1 MGSSTPSISR
11 LPGEVKVQ
19 NIKEV
24 SPLIERLAKFPG
36 PLKGKSK
43 KKETITWLTFGI
55 ELLEKDL
62 PDISFHPELS
72 LEAKRGL
79 ERLLLWKILR
89 VFIENDGVLEGT
101 PAVEKAVRDILSPG
115 TITPTSDNDA
125 MFPGDPRLGNLTA
138 PVTSMQADGADG
150 AAMEHVRL
158 TLLKGD
164 REAAV
169 WSAVDKRLWGHAMII
184 ANTVSPDLYKK
195 VAQEFV
201 RKEVNYAG
209 HSNESLGALYMVLS
223 GNHEECV
230 DELVPSHARAG
241 FQLISTEASSNPA
254 RDLMDG
260 LDKWRETLTLIL
272 SNRSSED
279 GRGLLALGKLLASYG
294 RAEAAHI
301 CFLFSR
307 NMSVFGGHDDPNAN
321 FVLMG
326 SDVRRQES
334 ETEALQ
340 LSEVYEYGLS
350 LAGSMYAGAPHLAA
364 YKYRH
369 AVTLAEY
376 GYREKAL
383 QYCEAITAAM
393 GSQTKRSPYY
403 NAYLASSVDDFM
415 IRLKQAPKG
424 ESNSWISKPNMNK
437 VSDSMWNKFNKF
449 VAGDEA
455 ENKPENGAAG
465 PFAGVSSPNLS
476 RSPSV
481 NNFEMY
487 GGAPPSYGSA
497 PAPAGASGTAAAS
510 KYAPGAISQGAPV
523 SSPYEPA
530 QFASPTAPSGNY
542 GYPGQTQSSSY
553 LTSTPAENG
562 GYAPTSRNSSYQPS
576 QPGEAPSSA
585 GYQPYGLTESVSMPT
600 LAPSPLIR
608 AESADQE
615 YSPASYGYE
624 PPRMDAVPS
633 GPEVGNA
640 SAEDSAGGYEPP
652 SFQPYGYEPPSY
664 QPDFEANTND
674 DEDDAPKP
682 KKKSFMDDDQ
692 DDIPALKAQDKGKSA
707 KDRENEEMFR
717 KAAEEDGKS
726 TLIAFVTAMANANCI
741 KQRNVRLSSRL
752 ARRAGALGAG
762 LRNEL
767 NRPSLAAPMRLR
779 RSGRIWENRVASCM
793 IPNSSVGSTR
803 SLVPRM
809 WKPRLPRLRLPGP
822 GLGLSLA
829 RRHRPLAP
837 LPHRSRRDLSLA
849 VAFHRQDLCHLLVLH
864 PS

>member
-1 MGSSTPSISR
+1 
-11 LPGEVKVQ
+11 
-19 NIKEV
+19 
-24 SPLIERLAKFPG
+24 
-36 PLKGKSK
+36 
-43 KKETITWLTFGI
+43 
-55 ELLEKDL
+55 
-62 PDISFHPELS
+62 
-72 LEAKRGL
+72 
-79 ERLLLWKILR
+79 
-89 VFIENDGVLEGT
+89 
-101 PAVEKAVRDILSPG
+101 
-115 TITPTSDNDA
+115 
-125 MFPGDPRLGNLTA
+125 
-138 PVTSMQADGADG
+138 
-150 AAMEHVRL
+150 
-158 TLLKGD
+158 
-164 REAAV
+164 
-169 WSAVDKRLWGHAMII
+169 
-184 ANTVSPDLYKK
+184 
-195 VAQEFV
+195 
-201 RKEVNYAG
+201 
-209 HSNESLGALYMVLS
+209 
-223 GNHEECV
+223 
-230 DELVPSHARAG
+230 
-241 FQLISTEASSNPA
+241 
-254 RDLMDG
+254 
-260 LDKWRETLTLIL
+260 
-272 SNRSSED
+272 
-279 GRGLLALGKLLASYG
+279 
-294 RAEAAHI
+294 
-301 CFLFSR
+301 
-307 NMSVFGGHDDPNAN
+307 
-321 FVLMG
+321 
-326 SDVRRQES
+326 
-334 ETEALQ
+334 
-340 LSEVYEYGLS
+340 
-350 LAGSMYAGAPHLAA
+350 
-364 YKYRH
+364 
-369 AVTLAEY
+369 
-376 GYREKAL
+376 
-383 QYCEAITAAM
+383 
-393 GSQTKRSPYY
+393 
-403 NAYLASSVDDFM
+403 
-415 IRLKQAPKG
+415 
-424 ESNSWISKPNMNK
+424 
-437 VSDSMWNKFNKF
+437 
-449 VAGDEA
+449 
-455 ENKPENGAAG
+455 
-465 PFAGVSSPNLS
+465 
-476 RSPSV
+476 
-481 NNFEMY
+481 
-487 GGAPPSYGSA
+487 
-497 PAPAGASGTAAAS
+497 
-510 KYAPGAISQGAPV
+510 V